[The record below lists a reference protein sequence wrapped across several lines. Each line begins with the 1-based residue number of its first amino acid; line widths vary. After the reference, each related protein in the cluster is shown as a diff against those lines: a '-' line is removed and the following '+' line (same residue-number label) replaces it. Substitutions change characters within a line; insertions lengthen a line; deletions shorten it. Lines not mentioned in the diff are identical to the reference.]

1 MSRQPRDMV
10 EWRLAWDLEQAR
22 RKVER
27 LKRQLVRAERAVEL
41 RLGELAGYTV
51 NGVVPKRKRV
61 INEVN
66 EDIIRRH
73 GRMQRGGKA

>member
-1 MSRQPRDMV
+1 MSRQARDII
-10 EWRLAWDLEQAR
+10 EWNLAWDLELAR
-22 RKVER
+22 KKVER
-27 LKRQLVRAERAVEL
+27 LKRQVARAERAVHL
-41 RLGELAGYTV
+41 RLREVAEYAV